1 MITDSRNDT
10 RRYFF
15 EVWGKMKAGERL
27 DGMAAL
33 VGEVI
38 AQHPEYHALLDDGPR
53 LIARDFGGAEP
64 AHNPFL
70 HMGLHIALREQLGSN
85 RPFGIVAQHARLQGE
100 ASDAH
105 SVEHRM
111 IECLATELW
120 QAQSSGRAPDE
131 QAYLAAL
138 AKL

>member
-15 EVWGKMKAGERL
+15 EVWSKMKTGEAM
-27 DGMAAL
+27 DSMAAL
-33 VGEVI
+33 VREVI
-38 AQHPEYHALLDDGPR
+38 AMHPEYHALLDDGPR
-53 LIARDFGGAEP
+53 VIERDFGGAEP
-64 AHNPFL
+64 VHNPFL

-85 RPFGIVAQHARLQGE
+85 RPFGIVAEHARLQAG

-105 SVEHRM
+105 AVEHRM
-111 IECLATELW
+111 IDCLATVLW
-120 QAQSSGRAPDE
+120 QAQASGQVPDE